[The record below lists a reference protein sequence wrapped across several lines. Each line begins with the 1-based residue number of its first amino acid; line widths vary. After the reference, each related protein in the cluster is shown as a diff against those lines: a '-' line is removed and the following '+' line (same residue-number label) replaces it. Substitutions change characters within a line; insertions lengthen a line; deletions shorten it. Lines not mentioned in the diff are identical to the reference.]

1 VTSTAAYQKLFS
13 LDPKVGFLTGASD
26 LAEKLAVGALAMDK
40 AAVAGK
46 LMVNLRIDA
55 ALTAFFLLVLWAVIL
70 DMLSIGWRAY
80 RGEPLTSAVEA
91 PYQRTQYAGVANA

>member
-1 VTSTAAYQKLFS
+1 MTSTAAWQKLFS
-13 LDPKVGFLTGASD
+13 LDPRIGFLAGASD
-26 LAEKLAVGALAMDK
+26 LAEKIAAGALAMDK

-46 LMVNLRIDA
+46 LMINLRIDA

-80 RGEPLTSAVEA
+80 RGEPLASAAEA